1 MKDSSSVFKGNL
13 LPWLLLTPSLIIL
26 VIFLY
31 YPMIQAWILSFYREN
46 VFLGTRK
53 FIGLDNY
60 FGEFGIFTGK
70 FAPKYLQI
78 IGQSFVFSAIVVGVG
93 LTLSVVLAVLA
104 SQKIRGARIYR
115 LLLIWPFAL
124 SPAVAATIFLFLFN
138 PDVGAV
144 NEVLH
149 ALFGIRPRW
158 LDTPILAFL
167 LVSAAAIWKNLGY
180 NVVFYLAAL
189 QNIPNELNEAA
200 AIDGA
205 NPFQRFFKITLPML
219 SPMTFFLVFTNL
231 AFSFFA
237 SYSIIDIITAGGPVG
252 PPPFDHAGIT
262 TTMIYQVTKDGFSGS
277 GNTGLAAAL
286 GNLILI
292 IVAFLTFLQFR
303 YGSRDIQYGA

>member
-1 MKDSSSVFKGNL
+1 MKDSSSVFKGSF

-31 YPMIQAWILSFYREN
+31 YPMIQAWILSFHREN
-46 VFLGTRK
+46 FFLKIRK
-53 FIGLDNY
+53 FIGFGNY
-60 FGEFGIFTGK
+60 IGEFGIFTGK
-70 FAPKYLQI
+70 FAPKYLQV
-78 IGQSFVFSAIVVGVG
+78 IGQSFIFSTIVVGLG
-93 LTLSVVLAVLA
+93 LSLSVILAVLA
-104 SQKIRGARIYR
+104 SQKIRGARFYR

-138 PDVGAV
+138 PEVGAV

-158 LDTPILAFL
+158 LDNPILAFF
-167 LVSAAAIWKNLGY
+167 LVSAAAVWKNLGY

-189 QNIPNELNEAA
+189 QNIPSELNEAA

-205 NPFQRFFKITLPML
+205 NPFQQFFKITLPML

-252 PPPFDHAGIT
+252 PAPFNNAGLT
-262 TTMIYQVTKDGFSGS
+262 TTMIYQVTKDGFSGG
-277 GNTGLAAAL
+277 GNTGLAAAM
-286 GNLILI
+286 GNLILL
-292 IVAFLTFLQFR
+292 IVATLTFIQFR
-303 YGSRDIQYGA
+303 YGSRDVQYGA